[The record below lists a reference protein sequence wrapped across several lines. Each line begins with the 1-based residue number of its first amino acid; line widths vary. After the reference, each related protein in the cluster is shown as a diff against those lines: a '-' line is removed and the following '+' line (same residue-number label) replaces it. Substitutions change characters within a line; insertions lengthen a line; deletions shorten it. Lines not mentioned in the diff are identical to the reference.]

1 MARPIRTAFTLFIN
15 GETYGLNVDWP
26 PVIAYNTTTHLAH
39 KGLERERERER
50 ERESRRSLP
59 EWVDMGHMAHERKG
73 NPMNILLSGCIC
85 SRFLKNSYVQ
95 SRWHALFMDFK
106 YDFSAQ

>member
-1 MARPIRTAFTLFIN
+1 LFIN

-39 KGLERERERER
+39 KGLEREC
-50 ERESRRSLP
+50 RRSLP

-73 NPMNILLSGCIC
+73 NPMNNIYYQAASDLA
-85 SRFLKNSYVQ
+85 F
-95 SRWHALFMDFK
+95 
-106 YDFSAQ
+106 